1 MAGSSAI
8 TRRSS
13 SRRIAWVSSKFAN
26 FEDTQAIRREL
37 VRRVIALDPIIDE
50 ALGESS
56 QLRYHSPVLQNA
68 VDGLFAALA
77 SWRTAAVLLARLS
90 EECARR
96 EADAVLAEVP
106 QPLGARPEQDEATRW
121 MVDPTR
127 LLQACDAAAR
137 RLAALPASAPSLRLL
152 ADQTSEV
159 LTGISGALNG
169 LALLIADPAR
179 PVARDRGSRRLRIPD
194 WLPPLI
200 NAERAFIVIG
210 AAAVFWIVTE
220 WPNGAVAMTFAAI
233 IVTL

>member
-37 VRRVIALDPIIDE
+37 TRRVIALDPAIDE
-50 ALGESS
+50 ALGESA

-68 VDGLFAALA
+68 VDGLFATLA
-77 SWRTAAVLLARLS
+77 GWRTAAVLLARSS

-106 QPLGARPEQDEATRW
+106 ELLQARPEQDEATRW
-121 MVDPTR
+121 MADPTR

-137 RLAALPASAPSLRLL
+137 LLLTLPAGAPSLRLL
-152 ADQTSEV
+152 ADQTSQA
-159 LTGISGALNG
+159 LAGISRALNG
-169 LALLIADPAR
+169 L
-179 PVARDRGSRRLRIPD
+179 
-194 WLPPLI
+194 
-200 NAERAFIVIG
+200 
-210 AAAVFWIVTE
+210 T
-220 WPNGAVAMTFAAI
+220 
-233 IVTL
+233 